1 MEYEIWKPLI
11 YNGQDLSNR
20 IEVSNL
26 GRLRNINNKYIYK
39 LCKNQQGYLGVT
51 ISLSKKHKILIKVH
65 RAVAFM
71 FVDNPNNK
79 EQVNHIDGNKTNN
92 KSNNLEW
99 VTCQENLIHAVKH
112 GLKTS
117 GEKCKWSK
125 LSNEDVKQ
133 IRLFVKNH
141 IYTMKELSK
150 IFNVSYSTIRDV
162 ISYRTYKDVII

>member
-1 MEYEIWKPLI
+1 
-11 YNGQDLSNR
+11 
-20 IEVSNL
+20 
-26 GRLRNINNKYIYK
+26 
-39 LCKNQQGYLGVT
+39 
-51 ISLSKKHKILIKVH
+51 
-65 RAVAFM
+65 M

-99 VTCQENLIHAVKH
+99 VSRQENLIHAVEH
-112 GLKTS
+112 GLTAS
-117 GEKCKWSK
+117 GERCKWSK
-125 LSNEDVKQ
+125 LNNEDVRQ

-162 ISYRTYKDVII
+162 VSYRTYKDVII